1 MKKLA
6 ICIPTYNRAKII
18 EDICLK
24 IISIPDKDIFDLYI
38 YDSSPNLDTKKKLQD
53 ILQNKNFFYFKILD
67 TIDSNTKVYNI
78 YQDKNIKNT
87 YEYTNDRKWF

>member
-24 IISIPDKDIFDLYI
+24 IISIPDKDIFDVYI
-38 YDSSPNLDTKKKLQD
+38 YDSSPNLDTKEKLQD
-53 ILQNKNFFYFKILD
+53 ILQKKNFFYFRISENV
-67 TIDSNTKVYNI
+67 DSNTKVYNI
-78 YQDKNIKNT
+78 YQDKNIQNT
-87 YEYTNDRKWF
+87 YRYL

>member
-38 YDSSPNLDTKKKLQD
+38 YDSSPNLDTKKNCR
-53 ILQNKNFFYFKILD
+53 IFFKIKTFFILKYW
-67 TIDSNTKVYNI
+67 IL
-78 YQDKNIKNT
+78 
-87 YEYTNDRKWF
+87 